1 MDTLNLKQCEDIR
14 LKRVAGR
21 RIDDSANAVLFR
33 CSFDNLKNIYH
44 PESPWLEGPFD
55 PEPSSRATAVPAGRI
70 RTFGDRATVRWELP
84 GFSTDAIRKR
94 DEWWAPIPVSS
105 FLEYGTTPEMTQRAY
120 STGELFHRVNLYGLT
135 SGKDYYARIVIP
147 EEPLLYENGIGI
159 RKVNGNVAR
168 GEIFRFTVPPYS
180 AAHRKLFVAQNG
192 SDAAD
197 GSGNVGFYS
206 RQLEYTDYRTPVFSL
221 SAPLRFPVGTSFNIC
236 SGISAESSLDGNL
249 SDNIKYTL
257 DRTVSSSAPGTYQ
270 IEFRV
275 TDSAEKTS
283 YLQTELEVYDP
294 GEEQLEVTLTA
305 YLVYLNV
312 NDSFHASDYFQESE
326 TGGEP
331 EIESNVDT
339 SKAGTYYV
347 DYTVTEDGFTGKSR
361 LIVVVR

>member
-1 MDTLNLKQCEDIR
+1 MKKIKIFSIILFLFSAAVYAGCRVYDGAVTDHTPPVIAGEGMIQASVADPGEKLLEGMSAEDDRDGDVTESLVVQSISGFDEE
-14 LKRVAGR
+14 GR
-21 RIDDSANAVLFR
+21 R
-33 CSFDNLKNIYH
+33 
-44 PESPWLEGPFD
+44 
-55 PEPSSRATAVPAGRI
+55 
-70 RTFGDRATVRWELP
+70 TV
-84 GFSTDAIRKR
+84 
-94 DEWWAPIPVSS
+94 
-105 FLEYGTTPEMTQRAY
+105 
-120 STGELFHRVNLYGLT
+120 N
-135 SGKDYYARIVIP
+135 YA
-147 EEPLLYENGIGI
+147 
-159 RKVNGNVAR
+159 
-168 GEIFRFTVPPYS
+168 
-180 AAHRKLFVAQNG
+180 
-192 SDAAD
+192 AAD
-197 GSGNVGFYS
+197 GSGNVGYYS

-257 DRTVSSSAPGTYQ
+257 DRTVLSSAPGTYQ